1 MSISV
6 PENLKFFKTSHWIRG
21 KCNVK
26 LWSETGIVMSQ
37 QERTMTRVY
46 GDNRGVGSSVT
57 VDQAMWVKFGDGS
70 ENCIDFPNTDTH
82 LSRPGHQI
90 TFVVAE
96 NQLDRK
102 KFYDLVAFYNHAT
115 DIFYFYRNIK
125 GFRSQWRF
133 ILYKKPPLGL
143 IGNYLRGGLLTGLGI
158 PLFSGSR
165 EKEAIGIGLL
175 AVIIVVLYPL
185 AHITDR
191 RYEQFEKHIENI
203 VKDFRK
209 QLEKS

>member
-21 KCNVK
+21 KCHVE
-26 LWSETGIVMSQ
+26 LWAESGIVMDQ
-37 QERTMTRVY
+37 QERITTAVY
-46 GDNRGVGSSVT
+46 GDSRGVGSLVT
-57 VDQAMWVKFGDGS
+57 VDQAMWVQFGDGS
-70 ENCIDFPNTDTH
+70 EKCIDFSNTDTR
-82 LSRPGHQI
+82 LARPGHQI
-90 TFVVAE
+90 TFIVAE
-96 NQLDRK
+96 NLLNK
-102 KFYDLVAFYNHAT
+102 KNFCDMVAFYNHAT

-143 IGNYLRGGLLTGLGI
+143 IGNYLRGCLLTGLGI

-175 AVIIVVLYPL
+175 ALIIVVLYPL